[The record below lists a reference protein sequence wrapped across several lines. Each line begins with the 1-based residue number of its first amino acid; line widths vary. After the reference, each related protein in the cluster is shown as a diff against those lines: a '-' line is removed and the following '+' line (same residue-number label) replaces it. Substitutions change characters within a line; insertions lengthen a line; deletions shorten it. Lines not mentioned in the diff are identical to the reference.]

1 VSTIIVVDDDRV
13 FRGLLKTVLE
23 MEGYEAVVEPS
34 SASVPGLA
42 AELGPDLIVM
52 DVHVAN
58 GDTLEVLRV
67 LKGDVALRDVPV
79 LMTSGADHTNEC
91 LEAGAEGFLLK
102 PFRPSE
108 LLAAIAGLVK
118 QGGTD
123 EQTGQGEGEP
133 SVATC

>member
-23 MEGYEAVVEPS
+23 MEGYEAIIEAS
-34 SASVPGLA
+34 SGSVTGLA
-42 AELGPDLIVM
+42 AETAPDLILM

-58 GDTLEVLRV
+58 GDTLEVLRA
-67 LKGDVALRDVPV
+67 LKADVALRDVPV
-79 LMTSGADHTNEC
+79 LMTSGADHSAEC
-91 LEAGAEGFLLK
+91 FEAGADGFLLK

-108 LLAAIAGLVK
+108 LLATIAGLVK
-118 QGGTD
+118 RGGTD
-123 EQTGQGEGEP
+123 ERTGQGDTQP